1 MEKMMKKEIAVE
13 EDYKSPVVL
22 FPRSSSE
29 VNKMARILLEG
40 RSIIV
45 NLTSLE
51 IDSQLRVIDYL
62 SGVSFVI
69 GAKRERLDRSV
80 YLFQIG

>member
-1 MEKMMKKEIAVE
+1 MKKEIAVE
-13 EDYKSPVVL
+13 EDYKSPIVL

-45 NLTSLE
+45 N
-51 IDSQLRVIDYL
+51 
-62 SGVSFVI
+62 
-69 GAKRERLDRSV
+69 
-80 YLFQIG
+80 

>member
-1 MEKMMKKEIAVE
+1 MKKEIAVE

-51 IDSQLRVIDYL
+51 LDSQL
-62 SGVSFVI
+62 
-69 GAKRERLDRSV
+69 
-80 YLFQIG
+80 

>member
-1 MEKMMKKEIAVE
+1 MKKEIAVE

-29 VNKMARILLEG
+29 VNKMARILEG